1 MVSGDTLVP
10 SGQDSLFSVF
20 TRFDERLSEFQDPR
34 TKGFPLLQSTTFVL
48 ITTLVYLLIVLYAG
62 PRYMANRKAIKL
74 KTVIRAYNVMQICVC
89 SYIVYQSFANDF
101 SVSRALFTT
110 CYPVSKDPADQ
121 KARNIITLFY
131 VTYLIKLSELV
142 ETVFFVLRKKFNQ
155 VSGLHLYHHVSTLYI
170 IWYAARYYPGGV
182 ALFPI
187 LLNSIVHIV
196 MYAYYLVSN
205 FGPKWQARMAPI
217 KPYITI
223 VQMAQFVLLIAM
235 SFNLLSPF
243 YCKEGPQGF
252 CFVFAPNI
260 VIVFFL
266 FYRFF
271 QRTYVATGHP
281 TPLSKR
287 TSSNKPAVNLI
298 SASQDQQQQS
308 QQQQKQTNKK
318 LQTDS
323 NNNLKISQKQMNK
336 KLQTDSNNNLKISQK
351 KSSAPKAK
359 KIQ

>member
-1 MVSGDTLVP
+1 
-10 SGQDSLFSVF
+10 
-20 TRFDERLSEFQDPR
+20 
-34 TKGFPLLQSTTFVL
+34 
-48 ITTLVYLLIVLYAG
+48 
-62 PRYMANRKAIKL
+62 MANRKAIKL

-287 TSSNKPAVNLI
+287 TSSNKLAVKLDNLI
-298 SASQDQQQQS
+298 PADQQQQS
-308 QQQQKQTNKK
+308 QQQ
-318 LQTDS
+318 
-323 NNNLKISQKQMNK
+323 QKQMNK